1 MIRKATE
8 NDIKAIAE
16 IYEDIHTEEE
26 AGNLTIGWERGVYPT
41 EKTAADS
48 VAAAP
53 GGRSRYYMPWLI
65 PPA

>member
-8 NDIKAIAE
+8 KDIKAIAE

-41 EKTAADS
+41 EATAAAHG
-48 VAAAP
+48 V
-53 GGRSRYYMPWLI
+53 
-65 PPA
+65 